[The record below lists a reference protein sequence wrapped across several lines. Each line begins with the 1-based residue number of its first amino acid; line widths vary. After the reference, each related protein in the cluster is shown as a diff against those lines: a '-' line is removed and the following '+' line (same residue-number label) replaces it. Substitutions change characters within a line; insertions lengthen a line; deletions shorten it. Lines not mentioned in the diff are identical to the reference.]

1 MICFWFCF
9 LYVSDTSAIDHQ
21 KWPKF
26 RKRFFDP
33 LQQKLFCLKMA
44 QYTRFSPQKG
54 VLGQSIFRMPVNFF
68 PLKSRKNF
76 FALNAPIFTFLPPK
90 HGPKKFEFPDALDL
104 FRPRINIFHRT
115 FEKKIF
121 ALKIA

>member
-1 MICFWFCF
+1 M
-9 LYVSDTSAIDHQ
+9 SAIDHQ

-26 RKRFFDP
+26 RKIFFDP
-33 LQQKLFCLKMA
+33 LRQKLFCLKMA

-54 VLGQSIFRMPVNFF
+54 VLGQSIFRMHVNLF
-68 PLKSRKNF
+68 PLKSRKFF

-90 HGPKKFEFPDALDL
+90 HRPKKLEFPDALDL
-104 FRPRINIFHRT
+104 FGPRINIFHRT
-115 FEKKIF
+115 FEKKNF